1 MDTNYII
8 ETKNLTKQYGSQ
20 KSVADLNIHVKRGR
34 IYGLLGRNGAGKT
47 TTMKMLLGLTKP
59 TSGEVKIWGKSLQGH
74 EKKLLP
80 RIGSLIESPGF
91 YPNLTGTENLRIF
104 ATLRGVPNNHAIKD
118 ALDLVGLPCKDK
130 KLFSQYS
137 LGMKQRLAI
146 ALAVMHDPSGVALL
160 GLRTGIVS
168 KLPQNELG
176 TFIKNRIRF
185 VGVSDDYLVY
195 DDTPDARL
203 GLYYYEMG
211 AAPRKPT
218 IVYDRHQASVTR
230 IKMSE
235 IPEDI
240 YHSARMFHT
249 SGISLALCQNM
260 QNVAV
265 ELIRRFK
272 SAGATIS
279 FDVNYRAN
287 LWGEEEARK
296 TIEEILPLVDVLFV
310 SEETSRRMFKKTGDL
325 KDIMKSY
332 ATDYGVKIVA
342 TTQRTVISPRKHN
355 FTSIVYDARSDKF
368 YTEAPYNDIDVI
380 DRIGSGDAYVAG
392 VLFGLLKYGDP
403 EKAMQ
408 FGNATSSV
416 KNTVPGDLPSSDFK
430 EIDRIIHEHHST
442 GPVSEMNR

>member
-1 MDTNYII
+1 MD
-8 ETKNLTKQYGSQ
+8 KNSFDLITFGEIMLRLSPPRHARIVDGDIFEKRAGGAELN
-20 KSVADLNIHVKRGR
+20 VA
-34 IYGLLGRNGAGKT
+34 
-47 TTMKMLLGLTKP
+47 
-59 TSGEVKIWGKSLQGH
+59 
-74 EKKLLP
+74 
-80 RIGSLIESPGF
+80 
-91 YPNLTGTENLRIF
+91 
-104 ATLRGVPNNHAIKD
+104 
-118 ALDLVGLPCKDK
+118 
-130 KLFSQYS
+130 
-137 LGMKQRLAI
+137 
-146 ALAVMHDPSGVALL
+146 SGVALL

-380 DRIGSGDAYVAG
+380 GKKMAIAG
-392 VLFGLLKYGDP
+392 AGG
-403 EKAMQ
+403 A
-408 FGNATSSV
+408 ATAIEIQAALDGV
-416 KNTVPGDLPSSDFK
+416 K
-430 EIDRIIHEHHST
+430 EISIFNIHDKFWANAEETVKKINEKTNCKATLYDLDDKEKLREEMADSYIFVNGTGVGMKPLEGMSVVPDKSFFRPELIVVDVPYSPLETTMRKMAKEVGCKTMNGLGMMLFQGAAAFKLWTGKDMPIEHMKE
-442 GPVSEMNR
+442 VLNIRYDD

>member
-1 MDTNYII
+1 MD
-8 ETKNLTKQYGSQ
+8 KNSFDLITFGEIMLRLSPPRHARIVDGDIFEKRAGGAELN
-20 KSVADLNIHVKRGR
+20 VA
-34 IYGLLGRNGAGKT
+34 
-47 TTMKMLLGLTKP
+47 
-59 TSGEVKIWGKSLQGH
+59 
-74 EKKLLP
+74 
-80 RIGSLIESPGF
+80 
-91 YPNLTGTENLRIF
+91 
-104 ATLRGVPNNHAIKD
+104 
-118 ALDLVGLPCKDK
+118 
-130 KLFSQYS
+130 
-137 LGMKQRLAI
+137 
-146 ALAVMHDPSGVALL
+146 SGVALL

-342 TTQRTVISPRKHN
+342 TTQRTVISL
-355 FTSIVYDARSDKF
+355 S
-368 YTEAPYNDIDVI
+368 
-380 DRIGSGDAYVAG
+380 
-392 VLFGLLKYGDP
+392 L
-403 EKAMQ
+403 
-408 FGNATSSV
+408 
-416 KNTVPGDLPSSDFK
+416 
-430 EIDRIIHEHHST
+430 IHI
-442 GPVSEMNR
+442 